1 MEGKGSGGGMFG
13 GWRILFP
20 LLYKLEGFGFFF
32 VFCSFCALCICISV
46 CVFIHFLK
54 TFRLIQVKISF
65 KLKGVA
71 LQTIHARELPDC
83 YAFQNTVSIEYDTSN
98 TVYIIRV

>member
-1 MEGKGSGGGMFG
+1 LEGKGSGGGMFG
-13 GWRILFP
+13 GFFFHFYINRRDLD
-20 LLYKLEGFGFFF
+20 FFF